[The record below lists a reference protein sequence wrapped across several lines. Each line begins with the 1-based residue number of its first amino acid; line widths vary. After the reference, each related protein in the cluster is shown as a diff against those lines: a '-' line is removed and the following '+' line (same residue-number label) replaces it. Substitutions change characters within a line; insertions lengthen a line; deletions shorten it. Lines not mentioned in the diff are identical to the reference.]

1 MRERES
7 VKRQSNKGLGSSTLD
22 RRFSVAPMLDWTD
35 RHCRYFL
42 RLLSKHTLLY
52 TEMVTTGAII
62 FGKGDYLGYND
73 EEHPVAV
80 QLGGSNPDDMA
91 KCAALSQARGYDE
104 VNINV
109 GCPSDRVKNGSFG
122 ACLMAQ
128 PQMVADCVK
137 AMQAEVDIPVTVK
150 CRIGIDD
157 MDEYEDFAR
166 FIDIV
171 ANAGCDTFIVHARKA
186 WLQGLSPKENRE
198 IPPLNYPRVHALKE
212 AHPELSISINGGVK
226 TIDDTLTQLNH
237 VDGVMMGREVYAN
250 PYILT
255 SVDNQVFGDENAPV
269 LSRREVVI
277 AMQRYIERQD
287 DPYFK
292 PWHVA
297 RHILG
302 LYQGQAGGRVW
313 RRYLSQHG
321 TGKSPDPNLLM
332 NGLDAVESAQKEVA
346 AFNEQKRTHE
356 SG

>member
-1 MRERES
+1 MPDIKVLNENCVRPAI
-7 VKRQSNKGLGSSTLD
+7 D

-62 FGKGDYLGYND
+62 YGKGDYLGFNT

-80 QLGGSNPDDMA
+80 QLGGSDPSDMA
-91 KCAALSQARGYDE
+91 KCAELSQERGYDE

-128 PQMVADCVK
+128 PDVVASCVK
-137 AMQAEVDIPVTVK
+137 AMQSAVDIPVTVK

-157 MDEYEDFAR
+157 MDEDEDFAR

-171 ANAGCDTFIVHARKA
+171 ADAGCDTFIVHARKA

-198 IPPLNYPRVHALKE
+198 VPPLNYPRVYNLKKTR
-212 AHPELSISINGGVK
+212 PDLSISINGGIK
-226 TIDDTLTQLNH
+226 TLDDVNTHLLN

-250 PYILT
+250 PYILAN
-255 SVDNQVFGDENAPV
+255 VDSTIMGDESAHGI
-269 LSRREVVI
+269 SRREVV
-277 AMQRYIERQD
+277 MQMQQYIERRE

-292 PWHVA
+292 PWHAA
-297 RHILG
+297 RHMLG
-302 LYQGQAGGRVW
+302 LFQGQAGGRIW
-313 RRYLSQHG
+313 RRYLSQNG
-321 TGKSPDPNLLM
+321 TGKNPDPNLLM
-332 NGLDAVESAQKEVA
+332 NGLAEVENAQREIDLYNKA
-346 AFNEQKRTHE
+346 KANA
-356 SG
+356 

>member
-1 MRERES
+1 MSDISFNR
-7 VKRQSNKGLGSSTLD
+7 KL
-22 RRFSVAPMLDWTD
+22 SVAPMLDWTD

-62 FGKGDYLGYND
+62 YGKGDYLGFNT

-80 QLGGSNPDDMA
+80 QLGGSDPSDMA
-91 KCAALSQARGYDE
+91 KCAELSQERGYDE

-128 PQMVADCVK
+128 PDVVASCVK
-137 AMQAEVDIPVTVK
+137 AMQSAVDIPVTVK

-157 MDEYEDFAR
+157 MDEDEDFAR

-171 ANAGCDTFIVHARKA
+171 ADAGCKTFIVHARKA

-198 IPPLNYPRVHALKE
+198 VPPLNYPRVYNLKKTR
-212 AHPELSISINGGVK
+212 PDLSISINGGIK
-226 TIDDTLTQLNH
+226 TLDDVNTHLLN

-250 PYILT
+250 PYILAN
-255 SVDNQVFGDENAPV
+255 VDSTIMGDESAHGI
-269 LSRREVVI
+269 SRREVV
-277 AMQRYIERQD
+277 MQMQQYIERQE

-292 PWHVA
+292 PWHAA
-297 RHILG
+297 RHMLG
-302 LYQGQAGGRVW
+302 LFQGQAGGRIW
-313 RRYLSQHG
+313 RRYLSQNG
-321 TGKSPDPNLLM
+321 TGKNPDPNLLM
-332 NGLDAVESAQKEVA
+332 NGLAEVENAQREIDLYNKA
-346 AFNEQKRTHE
+346 KANA
-356 SG
+356 